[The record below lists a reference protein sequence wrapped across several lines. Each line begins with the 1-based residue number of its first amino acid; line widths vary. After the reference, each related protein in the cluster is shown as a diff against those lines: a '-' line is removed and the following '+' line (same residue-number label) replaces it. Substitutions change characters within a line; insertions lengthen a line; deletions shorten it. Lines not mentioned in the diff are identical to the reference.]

1 MANPPMQR
9 PTFVDPMT
17 LSNELQRQRLQIDQ
31 MLNYMHSMA
40 ARLSA
45 QEALSVLAQRGRK
58 PQLEVKFRSQF
69 GEDQWLWNLFHDQA
83 DGFFIEVGAF
93 DGRTLSV
100 SWLFEAIGWKGLLI
114 EPIPARYEQCKACRP
129 NSRVVNAAVSKK
141 GSSGTATFEVLE
153 SAGDDFT
160 ELMSYYK
167 ATPKHYQQTA
177 NAKHKKI
184 TVPLTCMNDVL
195 GDISHAIDF
204 AVIDVEGH
212 EMDLFD
218 GFDLDKYRPRA
229 MVVEDNQEGKDT
241 SIPKLMAK
249 HGYRDLGWL
258 AVNRLYIRED
268 DTALLNKLKDNL
280 PSATKV

>member
-1 MANPPMQR
+1 MANPPQR
-9 PTFVDPMT
+9 PGFIDPLSM
-17 LSNELQRQRLQIDQ
+17 SNELQRLRLQLEHA
-31 MLNYMHSMA
+31 MNYMHT
-40 ARLSA
+40 LSA
-45 QEALSVLAQRGRK
+45 RTCALEAHAALALRGRTPK
-58 PQLEVKFRSQF
+58 LELKFRSQF
-69 GEDQWLWNLFHDQA
+69 GEDQWLWNLFKDQP

-100 SWLFEAIGWKGLLI
+100 SWIFEAIGWKGLLI

-141 GSSGTATFEVLE
+141 GSTGTATFEMLE
-153 SAGDDFT
+153 SGGDDYV

-167 ATPKHYQQTA
+167 TTAKHYQQTST
-177 NAKHKKI
+177 AKHIKI
-184 TVPLTCMNDVL
+184 TVPLSTMNDVL
-195 GDISHAIDF
+195 GDINHPIDF

-218 GFDLDKYRPRA
+218 GFDLDMYRPRVL
-229 MVVEDNQEGKDT
+229 VVEDNQEGKDT
-241 SIPKLMAK
+241 SIPKLLTK

-268 DTALLNKLKDNL
+268 DKALLDKLRDNL
-280 PSATKV
+280 PGATKA